1 MTVTCKQLLDY
12 LQKLLQPQLFQD
24 YCPNG
29 LQVEGAP
36 VVRKLIAGVSASQA
50 LVDYAASVNAQA
62 VLVHHGYFW
71 RNEEAVVVGMKK
83 KRLQTLL
90 QHDINLLAYHLPLDA
105 HPEFGNNIEL
115 ARQLGFI
122 VAGPLYG
129 SGATALGQ
137 HGYLKE
143 STDARYLA
151 DHISQCLNRRVL
163 HIAGGPKHVKTLGWC
178 TGGAQGYINK
188 AVELGLDAYISGE
201 ISEATVH
208 VAKENGLHYF
218 AAGHH
223 ATERYG
229 IQALANHLQQQFPLS
244 CDFVDLDNPA

>member
-90 QHDINLLAYHLPLDA
+90 QHDINLLVYHLLALVLFSLILTISKVVSFISLCHYSISSISSIVKSPA
-105 HPEFGNNIEL
+105 EFDQSL
-115 ARQLGFI
+115 
-122 VAGPLYG
+122 
-129 SGATALGQ
+129 
-137 HGYLKE
+137 LK
-143 STDARYLA
+143 
-151 DHISQCLNRRVL
+151 
-163 HIAGGPKHVKTLGWC
+163 
-178 TGGAQGYINK
+178 
-188 AVELGLDAYISGE
+188 
-201 ISEATVH
+201 
-208 VAKENGLHYF
+208 
-218 AAGHH
+218 
-223 ATERYG
+223 
-229 IQALANHLQQQFPLS
+229 
-244 CDFVDLDNPA
+244 